1 MGVHYLSPRPKNSHK
16 GDFGHV
22 LVVGGDYGMA
32 GSCRLAGEAAL
43 RSGAGLVSV
52 ATRPEHA
59 YAIAGAC
66 PELMCHGVVKAADL
80 DHLLERASMVVLG
93 SGLGQGV
100 WGKALFNH
108 VLQTELPLIID
119 ADGLNILATQPQKKS
134 NWILTPHPGEAG
146 RLLDCSSAEIQQDRP
161 ASIQKLQ
168 TQYDGVVVLKGSGTL
183 VLGPSLT
190 LETCRADNPVMAT
203 AGMGDVL
210 TGVIAGLV
218 AQKLPLERAAF
229 LGVCVHAAAGDK
241 AAYGYERGL
250 MARDL
255 MPYIQEGVSFL

>member
-43 RSGAGLVSV
+43 RTGAGLVSV

-59 YAIAGAC
+59 YAMAGSC
-66 PELMCHGVVKAADL
+66 PELMCHGIVRVGDL
-80 DHLLERASMVVLG
+80 DPLLERATVIVFG
-93 SGLGQGV
+93 TGLGQGV
-100 WGKALFNH
+100 WAKALFNH
-108 VLQTELPLIID
+108 VIQTELPLILD
-119 ADGLNILATQPQKKS
+119 ADGLSILATKPLQKS
-134 NWILTPHPGEAG
+134 NWVLTPHPGEAG
-146 RLLDCSSAEIQQDRP
+146 KLLDCSATEIQRDRTL
-161 ASIQKLQ
+161 AIKKLQ
-168 TQYDGVVVLKGSGTL
+168 MQYEGVVVLKGSGTL
-183 VLGPSLT
+183 VLGPSGE
-190 LETCRADNPVMAT
+190 LETCKAGNPAMAT

-218 AQKLPLERAAF
+218 AQKMLLEQAAF
-229 LGVCVHAAAGDK
+229 TGVCLHATAGDK

-255 MPYIQEGVSFL
+255 IPYLNVLL